1 MRPSVRPPVDGTR
14 IRAFAR
20 QLGREARVETRL
32 YLTGGATAVL
42 RGWRATTLDID
53 IRFEPETDE
62 LLMALSGLKEKLD
75 VNVELVSPPDFIP
88 ELPGWRDR
96 SPFLF
101 REGLVDVHNFD
112 FYSQALSKIE
122 RGFAQDLD
130 DVTAMLDDRLV
141 DRQRLRDL
149 FAQAEP
155 SLFRYPA
162 IDPDSFRAKVDRAL
176 R

>member
-1 MRPSVRPPVDGTR
+1 VRLPVDSTR

-20 QLGREARVETRL
+20 QLGREARTETRL

-42 RGWRATTLDID
+42 RGWRTTTLD
-53 IRFEPETDE
+53 RHS
-62 LLMALSGLKEKLD
+62 LRA
-75 VNVELVSPPDFIP
+75 
-88 ELPGWRDR
+88 RDR
-96 SPFLF
+96 
-101 REGLVDVHNFD
+101 LVNVHNFD
-112 FYSQALSKIE
+112 FYAQALSKIE
-122 RGFAQDLD
+122 RGFAQDLA
-130 DVTAMLDDRLV
+130 DVAAMLRDGVV

-149 FAQAEP
+149 FAQVEP